1 MEEAKEQIH
10 EEEINIS
17 VVEDSQDE
25 AQVADKAVDSD
36 EELDRYTKGVSKRIN
51 KLNKRTRE
59 AEERAEQS
67 VAVLNQ
73 LQAENMALR
82 QHTANLNQNLF
93 VAEEQSIE
101 AKEQQANELYKKAV
115 DSGDAELMSKA
126 DTLKSDLSIQK
137 EKLRVAKN
145 RQTQEGS
152 AQQVPPSAQIQPTQ
166 QQERAPEPTKE
177 ALDWADQNP
186 WYGDQSDANNA
197 EASQYAYYTHFNL
210 MNEGFEAD
218 SKDYYNEL
226 NKRIYNVY
234 PDLDSRDKSETKDD
248 RPTVQRVASASVGSR
263 KKTQGNKN
271 GVTFSQSEIKRLRG
285 LKPYNMTEEEWLK
298 RVAKEKQKISQRETA

>member
-1 MEEAKEQIH
+1 
-10 EEEINIS
+10 
-17 VVEDSQDE
+17 
-25 AQVADKAVDSD
+25 
-36 EELDRYTKGVSKRIN
+36 
-51 KLNKRTRE
+51 
-59 AEERAEQS
+59 
-67 VAVLNQ
+67 
-73 LQAENMALR
+73 
-82 QHTANLNQNLF
+82 
-93 VAEEQSIE
+93 
-101 AKEQQANELYKKAV
+101 
-115 DSGDAELMSKA
+115 
-126 DTLKSDLSIQK
+126 
-137 EKLRVAKN
+137 
-145 RQTQEGS
+145 
-152 AQQVPPSAQIQPTQ
+152 
-166 QQERAPEPTKE
+166 
-177 ALDWADQNP
+177 
-186 WYGDQSDANNA
+186 
-197 EASQYAYYTHFNL
+197 

>member
-1 MEEAKEQIH
+1 MEEAKEQIQ

-67 VAVLNQ
+67 VAALNQ

-137 EKLRVAKN
+137 EKYCFKWN
-145 RQTQEGS
+145 
-152 AQQVPPSAQIQPTQ
+152 
-166 QQERAPEPTKE
+166 
-177 ALDWADQNP
+177 
-186 WYGDQSDANNA
+186 
-197 EASQYAYYTHFNL
+197 
-210 MNEGFEAD
+210 
-218 SKDYYNEL
+218 
-226 NKRIYNVY
+226 
-234 PDLDSRDKSETKDD
+234 
-248 RPTVQRVASASVGSR
+248 
-263 KKTQGNKN
+263 
-271 GVTFSQSEIKRLRG
+271 
-285 LKPYNMTEEEWLK
+285 
-298 RVAKEKQKISQRETA
+298 

>member
-1 MEEAKEQIH
+1 MEEAKEQIQ

-137 EKLRVAKN
+137 
-145 RQTQEGS
+145 
-152 AQQVPPSAQIQPTQ
+152 
-166 QQERAPEPTKE
+166 
-177 ALDWADQNP
+177 
-186 WYGDQSDANNA
+186 
-197 EASQYAYYTHFNL
+197 
-210 MNEGFEAD
+210 
-218 SKDYYNEL
+218 
-226 NKRIYNVY
+226 
-234 PDLDSRDKSETKDD
+234 
-248 RPTVQRVASASVGSR
+248 
-263 KKTQGNKN
+263 
-271 GVTFSQSEIKRLRG
+271 
-285 LKPYNMTEEEWLK
+285 
-298 RVAKEKQKISQRETA
+298 

>member
-1 MEEAKEQIH
+1 MEEAKEQIQ

-115 DSGDAELMSKA
+115 DSGDAELMS
-126 DTLKSDLSIQK
+126 
-137 EKLRVAKN
+137 
-145 RQTQEGS
+145 
-152 AQQVPPSAQIQPTQ
+152 
-166 QQERAPEPTKE
+166 
-177 ALDWADQNP
+177 
-186 WYGDQSDANNA
+186 
-197 EASQYAYYTHFNL
+197 
-210 MNEGFEAD
+210 
-218 SKDYYNEL
+218 
-226 NKRIYNVY
+226 
-234 PDLDSRDKSETKDD
+234 
-248 RPTVQRVASASVGSR
+248 
-263 KKTQGNKN
+263 
-271 GVTFSQSEIKRLRG
+271 
-285 LKPYNMTEEEWLK
+285 
-298 RVAKEKQKISQRETA
+298 